1 MEPTNILALIPESL
15 HEDLIKEVQS
25 LLKIREEKKEET
37 VSPEIKNFVKNNFP
51 TTKPK
56 K

>member
-1 MEPTNILALIPESL
+1 METTNILALIPESL
-15 HEDLIKEVQS
+15 HEDLIKEVQA
-25 LLKIREEKKEET
+25 LLITREKKDET
-37 VSPEIKNFVKNNFP
+37 VSPEIKNFVKNNLP